1 MSDLINNRATAPG
14 SADSADSA
22 DSAQQL
28 VWHVVIPVKG
38 GPFAKTRLHP
48 PEGVDHP
55 ALAMAIALDSVDA
68 AIAAVGP
75 AHVLVVTSD
84 QAVAEAVFALG
95 AAVQADPGDGLNGA
109 VRAGLAALSH
119 RRASTEPLAV
129 AVLLGDVPA
138 LRPEELRRALRVAG
152 EFDSAF
158 LPDAEGTGTVLVTW
172 RRSSGEEVSRFGG
185 ASAQAHSG
193 VGYARLA
200 LDLPGLRRDVDDIDS
215 LRTALGIGVGH
226 HTADLL
232 AHLI

>member
-1 MSDLINNRATAPG
+1 MSDWINDRAAAPA
-14 SADSADSA
+14 SADDARH
-22 DSAQQL
+22 L
-28 VWHVVIPVKG
+28 MWHVVIPVKG
-38 GPFAKTRLHP
+38 GPFAKTRLRP

-68 AIAAVGP
+68 AIAAVG
-75 AHVLVVTSD
+75 ASHVLVVTSD
-84 QAVAEAVFALG
+84 HAVADAVSGLG

-109 VRAGLAALSH
+109 VRAGLSALSGM
-119 RRASTEPLAV
+119 RASAEPLAV

-152 EFDSAF
+152 GFDSAF
-158 LPDAEGTGTVLVTW
+158 VPDAEGTGTVLMTW
-172 RRSSGEEVSRFGG
+172 RRPSGEEVSRFGG

-193 VGYARLA
+193 EGYARLA

-215 LRTALGIGVGH
+215 LRIALGMGVGH